1 VRKRNESP
9 FLIHSPQPWTAEF
22 DLSGAQKDSLIR
34 QQAAEIERLRA
45 RWHCYYGALE
55 RIKVIRP
62 EDASL
67 IAFCQ
72 ATLDGKVK
80 FAISGR
86 GL

>member
-1 VRKRNESP
+1 MRKRSDS
-9 FLIHSPQPWTAEF
+9 HSPSATPKPWTAEF
-22 DLSGAQKDSLIR
+22 NLSDAQKDSLIR

-45 RWHCYYGALE
+45 RWHCFYGALE
-55 RIKVIRP
+55 RIKIIRP

-67 IAFCQ
+67 VAFCQ

-80 FAISGR
+80 FSINGR